1 MTTTTLDNAIDP
13 KVLLYDKDG
22 KILLKESLEKL
33 EAMGSATAAK
43 KANRFPRATFGKKGV
58 HDLST
63 NVVYDSQAAAAK
75 ALFPAEHDKN
85 HFYIYEMYKLY
96 PGRFAKIDNGVETV
110 MGETPKA
117 PTTSAPANEITP
129 APLA

>member
-1 MTTTTLDNAIDP
+1 MVFENAIDP
-13 KVLLYDKDG
+13 KVLLYDQNG
-22 KILLKESLEKL
+22 HVLLKESLEKL
-33 EAMGSATAAK
+33 EAMQAGSALK

-63 NVVYDSQAAAAK
+63 NVSYDSQAACAK
-75 ALFPAEHDKN
+75 ALFPAEHSKN

-110 MGETPKA
+110 MGEAPKA
-117 PTTSAPANEITP
+117 PAASAPVNEP
-129 APLA
+129 AAPLS